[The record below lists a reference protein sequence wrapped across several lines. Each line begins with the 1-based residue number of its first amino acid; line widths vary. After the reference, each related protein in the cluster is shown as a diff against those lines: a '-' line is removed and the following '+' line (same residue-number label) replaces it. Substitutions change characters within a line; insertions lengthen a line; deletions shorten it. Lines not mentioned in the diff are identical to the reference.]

1 MDEDLDLKT
10 RLSCMAYA
18 LAAQHSD
25 KCAAVVNDAIAEIE
39 RLEAG
44 LRAIVDACE
53 NCITC
58 GELVEIAGHALHGE
72 DFTKRQPCDS
82 CCLDDARKEIE
93 RLRPLAEKWIAR
105 HRPPHDVN
113 MFYFGDDLS
122 PLDCVEPDPE
132 VESVVNK
139 HFWELI

>member
-18 LAAQHSD
+18 LSAQHSD
-25 KCAAVVNDAIAEIE
+25 KCVAVVNDAIA
-39 RLEAG
+39 
-44 LRAIVDACE
+44 
-53 NCITC
+53 
-58 GELVEIAGHALHGE
+58 
-72 DFTKRQPCDS
+72 
-82 CCLDDARKEIE
+82 EIE